1 MIRRPPRSTRTDTL
15 FPYTTLFR
23 SGDGAVN
30 RQALSR
36 NGFNSSLHT
45 PDPRI
50 LSVGEADGRNRAGIN
65 GRQHLWALDVAPE
78 QGSVQTDAAIQQF
91 GLQANFIGLDLFR
104 VGRLGLKRKR
114 VVGTG
119 LEAAAYRRVRH
130 HIIGKVMIERDA
142 VGEGVRL
149 RLVSERVRHA
159 RREIGRA

>member
-36 NGFNSSLHT
+36 NGFNRSLHT

-91 GLQANFIGLDLFR
+91 GLQANFIGL
-104 VGRLGLKRKR
+104 
-114 VVGTG
+114 
-119 LEAAAYRRVRH
+119 
-130 HIIGKVMIERDA
+130 
-142 VGEGVRL
+142 
-149 RLVSERVRHA
+149 
-159 RREIGRA
+159 EIGRESVRDRVCQYVKISVVAGSLKKKKTHKLENT

>member
-1 MIRRPPRSTRTDTL
+1 MRISDW
-15 FPYTTLFR
+15 
-23 SGDGAVN
+23 
-30 RQALSR
+30 
-36 NGFNSSLHT
+36 SSDVCSSDL
-45 PDPRI
+45 
-50 LSVGEADGRNRAGIN
+50 
-65 GRQHLWALDVAPE
+65 LDVAPE

-159 RREIGRA
+159 RRGCVNFANARDDVILLAVARDLVMRVPRTKDRKST